1 MGVKPDAV
9 LIGQVML
16 YSQGFRTAEDVA
28 SKVVLLFSLCK
39 DQLSSQSHYDFGL
52 RALKSVLRAA
62 GNLKR
67 KLLVIQGEK
76 KNGGGDDDEE
86 INPEIERLT
95 KLDLGSIEGE
105 ENILVNTLLTAVF
118 PTAKVTAPIDDE
130 LVAMVRKVAEEDDF
144 IVDKAWLDKLMQLD
158 AILKI
163 CHGVI
168 CVGPS
173 GTGKS
178 SCWQTLR
185 EAKERVMKI
194 HAERLWEKKKKKGEL
209 DA

>member
-1 MGVKPDAV
+1 
-9 LIGQVML
+9 ML

-105 ENILVNTLLTAVF
+105 ENILFNTLLTAVF

-168 CVGPS
+168 CVDPS

-194 HAERLWEKKKKKGEL
+194 HAERLCEKKKKKGEFE
-209 DA
+209 AKKKKKKKKKK